1 MSTSYNRQ
9 HHPWF
14 SPLRPLPAKRS
25 VACLTYLPSYP
36 LAVTYLLLPNPL
48 ADVFFAGI
56 MMLSVIFALVGGVGT
71 WTNRTSLVRVA
82 ALLLT
87 GLSILGMM
95 SVGFAFAPAALLL
108 VGSALFSQVA
118 GPRETSVARMTAD
131 SPSEREVVVKKLVGL
146 GSGVLGTGLV
156 YIDVFAQELFEACA
170 SETLACTL
178 EKTNRGAV
186 GVTILGSTMISFGG
200 WLVWK
205 QVYISRL
212 LTYLR

>member
-1 MSTSYNRQ
+1 
-9 HHPWF
+9 
-14 SPLRPLPAKRS
+14 
-25 VACLTYLPSYP
+25 
-36 LAVTYLLLPNPL
+36 
-48 ADVFFAGI
+48 
-56 MMLSVIFALVGGVGT
+56 
-71 WTNRTSLVRVA
+71 
-82 ALLLT
+82 
-87 GLSILGMM
+87 
-95 SVGFAFAPAALLL
+95 
-108 VGSALFSQVA
+108 
-118 GPRETSVARMTAD
+118 MTAD